1 MNTVAKTVGMAAE
14 RIINLVMNAIKE
26 RKESKIRHIATIEK
40 LMGSSKELLKI
51 SLREAVEETNEEVRT
66 ELVNAEIRTYINEHR
81 TLNGEIKDID
91 RKMDRKER
99 REIERQLKRLAEED
113 DYELRKVTA
122 GWILGLI

>member
-81 TLNGEIKDID
+81 TLNGEIKDIN